1 MAPKIS
7 DPYTFLRNL
16 VARKG
21 KSELE
26 GVSLTAVNVSAFADV
41 DYGYEVSEEKIER
54 EIESIFRRDK
64 NDWNELLVDTRLSD
78 WEIVFPIAFHHR
90 GEPIT
95 VFFIVEGTEMSCMVS
110 IPKLIVDEF
119 ASEVT
124 VFQSLLKEVS
134 RFAGKTATTIKFSI
148 GVVTVPWNDL
158 VEGGDVREV
167 EIEY

>member
-41 DYGYEVSEEKIER
+41 DYGYDVSADKIER

-64 NDWNELLVDTRLSD
+64 IDWNELLVDTRLSD
-78 WEIVFPIAFHHR
+78 WEIGRAHV
-90 GEPIT
+90 
-95 VFFIVEGTEMSCMVS
+95 
-110 IPKLIVDEF
+110 
-119 ASEVT
+119 
-124 VFQSLLKEVS
+124 
-134 RFAGKTATTIKFSI
+134 
-148 GVVTVPWNDL
+148 
-158 VEGGDVREV
+158 
-167 EIEY
+167 